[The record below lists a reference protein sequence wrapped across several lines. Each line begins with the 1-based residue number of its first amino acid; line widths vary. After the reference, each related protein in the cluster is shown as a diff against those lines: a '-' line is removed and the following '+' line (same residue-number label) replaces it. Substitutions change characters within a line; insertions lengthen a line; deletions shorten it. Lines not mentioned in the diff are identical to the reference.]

1 MGKFLS
7 FLKEREEKDTN
18 SKKFLEG
25 FQITTLSLFS
35 KRYQNSTLKSKSLEL
50 KQRKLNRSIYMH
62 WYIFI
67 YRT

>member
-50 KQRKLNRSIYMH
+50 KERKLNRSI
-62 WYIFI
+62 
-67 YRT
+67 